1 MCDNNKQVLSG
12 GPYSESGTS
21 HDFSQTLPPSKYK
34 FIIKDSEGDGI
45 YSIIWIRVIFRLLGR
60 GSCQTRR
67 GVRDAG
73 DGHIWNR
80 VSINNTD
87 IELYF
92 AT

>member
-45 YSIIWIRVIFRLLGR
+45 YSASYGYGSYSVYWEGALVKQGGEFGTRETAIFGTE
-60 GSCQTRR
+60 CP
-67 GVRDAG
+67 
-73 DGHIWNR
+73 
-80 VSINNTD
+80 
-87 IELYF
+87 
-92 AT
+92 